1 MIPTIAIL
9 LKEAEEVLSRS
20 DIPDAGRQAVSLMQF
35 AIGRDRAFLIAH
47 PEYELNG
54 REKELFHSYVL
65 RRSDRE
71 PLQYIVGKQ
80 EFFGLDLVVNPDVL
94 IPRPETEGLVEHAIQ
109 LAGQTKQMSI
119 LEIGVGSGCILVSIL
134 KNCPKAS
141 GLGVDISDKA
151 IAVARQNASIHGVDG
166 RLRLRWSDVFSEVG
180 HERFDLIVSNPPYVP
195 RTDLDGLQPEVR
207 DHEPFTALTDGET
220 GLTIIERILVGAP
233 EYLNSGGNVL
243 IEIGFGQSEK
253 VREMTKT
260 GPWRSVELLADLQGI
275 PRILAAQIAE
285 TGEH

>member
-1 MIPTIAIL
+1 MPTIAIL
-9 LKEAEEVLSRS
+9 LKKAEEVLSRS

-54 REKELFHSYVL
+54 REEEFFHAYVL

-80 EFFGLDLVVNPDVL
+80 EFYGLDFVVNPDVL

-109 LAGQTKQMSI
+109 LAGQTERISI

-134 KNCPKAS
+134 KHCPNAS
-141 GLGVDISDKA
+141 GLGVDISDRA
-151 IAVARQNASIHGVDG
+151 IAVAGQNASIHEVGG
-166 RLRLRWSDVFSEVG
+166 RLRLGWSDVFSEVG

-207 DHEPFTALTDGET
+207 DHEPFTALTDGGT
-220 GLTIIERILVGAP
+220 GLKIIERILVGAP
-233 EYLNSGGNVL
+233 EYLNSGGNLL

-260 GPWRSVELLADLQGI
+260 GPW
-275 PRILAAQIAE
+275 
-285 TGEH
+285 